1 MLKID
6 ALKPTAGARRRRRRV
21 GRGLGSGSGV
31 YAGRGRKGQKARAG
45 SGPRPGFEGGQTPL
59 SKRLPFRRGVRA
71 AGSVMTGGPPRM
83 RPAEVSVRAL
93 TRFPAGSE
101 VTVATLVEAGLVD
114 HGPVKVLGGGRLAHA
129 LVVKAQAFSKGAK
142 QAIAAAGGKAEIVR

>member
-6 ALKPTAGARRRRRRV
+6 GLKPPRGARRRRRRV

-71 AGSVMTGGPPRM
+71 AGSVMTGGPPRV
-83 RPAEVSVRAL
+83 RPAELPVRAL
-93 TRFPAGSE
+93 NRFPAGSE
-101 VTVATLVEAGLVD
+101 VTVAAMVAAGLVD
-114 HGPVKVLGGGRLAHA
+114 RGPVKVLGGGRLTHA
-129 LVVKAQAFSKGAK
+129 LVVKAQAFSQGAR
-142 QAIAAAGGKAEIVR
+142 QAIEAVGGKAEVVR

>member
-1 MLKID
+1 MPGSRQR
-6 ALKPTAGARRRRRRV
+6 ARGAGAAAWA
-21 GRGLGSGSGV
+21 GV
-31 YAGRGRKGQKARAG
+31 WDQGAASTPAEAARGR
-45 SGPRPGFEGGQTPL
+45 RPGPA
-59 SKRLPFRRGVRA
+59 RGRVPGLRA
-71 AGSVMTGGPPRM
+71 ARHRSPSASPS
-83 RPAEVSVRAL
+83 AAVRAL